1 MRTIPTWL
9 QTAFA
14 DLLTGRIYLDGG
26 GNYRSRLRPH
36 SIVSYNRQLKRLY
49 PDNADFHRAANRWL
63 SLWEAVPTARLRP
76 SERTK
81 AEADR

>member
-1 MRTIPTWL
+1 MQTIPIWL

-14 DLLTGRIYLDGG
+14 DWLTGRIYLDGG
-26 GNYRSRLRPH
+26 GNYRSRLPSR
-36 SIVSYNRQLKRLY
+36 SIVAYNRQLKWLY
-49 PDNADFHRAANRWL
+49 TDNRDFHRAADRWL
-63 SLWEAVPTARLRP
+63 SLWETVPTARLRP